1 MFYNK
6 QHNQYVNENAAFT
19 LDGVQYPSNWL
30 NCASAKEKAEAG
42 LVEVTVVGFPANDA
56 YYWVST
62 TLENGVLTYVNTPK
76 ELSAVQETATSQVK
90 SSAYSLLQPTDY
102 IDLRNLRDPSYKPD
116 WMAWRDAV
124 RQESTKA
131 TDAITAATTVEEVQ
145 TAVEA
150 VVWPKNPNYVEPI
163 TQEQV

>member
-1 MFYNK
+1 MFYSK
-6 QHNQYVNENAAFT
+6 QYDKYIAEGTAFT
-19 LDGVQYPSNWL
+19 LGEVQYPSNWL

-42 LVEVTVVGFPANDA
+42 LVEVTVVGSPANDA

-62 TLENGVLTYVNTPK
+62 TLENGVMIYVNTPK
-76 ELSAVQETATSQVK
+76 ELSAVQETAASQVK

-116 WMAWRDAV
+116 WMTWRDAV

-131 TDAITAATTVEEVQ
+131 TGAITAATTVEEVQ
-145 TAVEA
+145 AAVEA
-150 VVWPKNPNYVEPI
+150 VVWPKDPNYVPPTE
-163 TQEQV
+163 EQV